1 MEFYQMIL
9 IALITVIG
17 SYVQSVTGFGFG
29 IFAMLFLPNLLL
41 FTEANML
48 SSILSMLTSATVV
61 LVTFRKINW
70 KNIVFPTIGCV
81 VASFFAVAFV
91 KSQKNET
98 MVLLLGIAM
107 LLLSVYFFFF
117 SSKIKINPTWY
128 AGLIAGAISG
138 IMGGLFSTGG
148 PPAVIYFL
156 QSEEDSDRYLPTVS
170 AYFVLTNFSL
180 IVTKAAAG
188 FVTANVWLSLAV
200 AVVGMVIG
208 SMIGKGTRE
217 KIKPAIL
224 KKAVYTVMA
233 MGGIVNIVKV
243 LV

>member
-1 MEFYQMIL
+1 
-9 IALITVIG
+9 
-17 SYVQSVTGFGFG
+17 
-29 IFAMLFLPNLLL
+29 
-41 FTEANML
+41 
-48 SSILSMLTSATVV
+48 
-61 LVTFRKINW
+61 
-70 KNIVFPTIGCV
+70 
-81 VASFFAVAFV
+81 
-91 KSQKNET
+91 
-98 MVLLLGIAM
+98 
-107 LLLSVYFFFF
+107 VYFFFF